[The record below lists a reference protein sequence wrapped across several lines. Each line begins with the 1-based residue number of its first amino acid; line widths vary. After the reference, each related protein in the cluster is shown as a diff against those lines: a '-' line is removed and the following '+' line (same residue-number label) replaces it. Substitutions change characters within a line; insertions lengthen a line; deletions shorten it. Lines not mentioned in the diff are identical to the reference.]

1 MRELLAVGA
10 HFGHQ
15 KRYMNPQMKN
25 YIYGAR
31 NKIHIIDLQQT
42 LPMLEEALN
51 FIGQVVASGGNILF
65 VGTKKAT
72 GQIIKEQAMRCD
84 MPYVSHRWL
93 GGMLTNFKTIKQSV
107 KRLKDLETASQDG
120 SFNLL
125 TKKEALMRSRELE
138 KLNLSLGGIKDM
150 SGMPDAIFMIDVKHE
165 KIALKEAKLL
175 TQQIPVIAI
184 VDTNCSPRG
193 VDYVIPGNDDAFRAV
208 RLYTSAVAETIIE
221 SRISAH
227 DGLVEYVNE
236 DGTALANNETAQVVA
251 IETEQ
256 VAQVRSA
263 NVEESGEIDSDSTG
277 TDLGS
282 AVVTETVA
290 GQTHS
295 ADDSPAVDINANTE
309 EAGDVSVNAT
319 GDSDGQDRGQKS

>member
-1 MRELLAVGA
+1 MSKVTMRELLAVGA

-15 KRYMNPQMKN
+15 KRYLNPQMKN

-42 LPMLEEALN
+42 LPMFQDALN
-51 FIGQVVASGGNILF
+51 FIGQVVAGGGNVLF

-93 GGMLTNFKTIKQSV
+93 GGMLTNFKTIKQSI
-107 KRLKDLETASQDG
+107 KRLQELEVASQDG

-125 TKKEALMRSRELE
+125 TKKEALMRSRELD

-150 SGMPDAIFMIDVKHE
+150 SGMPDAIFIIDVKHE
-165 KIALKEAKLL
+165 KLALQEAKLL
-175 TQQIPVIAI
+175 SKKIPVIAV
-184 VDTNCSPRG
+184 VDTNCSPQA

-221 SRISAH
+221 SRISAQNSFV
-227 DGLVEYVNE
+227 DYADEEEQAPVEQ
-236 DGTALANNETAQVVA
+236 TAAEPEAVEAVA
-251 IETEQ
+251 
-256 VAQVRSA
+256 
-263 NVEESGEIDSDSTG
+263 
-277 TDLGS
+277 
-282 AVVTETVA
+282 
-290 GQTHS
+290 
-295 ADDSPAVDINANTE
+295 TE
-309 EAGDVSVNAT
+309 EAEVAESTEAEAEVAVEAT
-319 GDSDGQDRGQKS
+319 ENVAVEAEAEVAVEATEKRCS